1 MDQSTINSIYFLLVQ
16 SLIALTDGKHCQD
29 CLSSIRFKLNPLYW
43 PNKSLEYGLEKYF
56 GPTSLKKHLLENLL
70 RIIHNCRFFLE
81 ESLYRLEINPNEMMY
96 QTLYDPF
103 IEVLLNLRFG
113 VFFTHVPRI
122 SHFSTL
128 TENGLQVK
136 IRSIKRFFYPKV
148 KDLIVKLSKYCT
160 HPLKIRKDMIT
171 CHHQS
176 VSDLSSIKFHK
187 EDWQDR
193 TGPIYPPSFRKYYFC
208 KICYVN
214 ESNKCLH

>member
-1 MDQSTINSIYFLLVQ
+1 MQIFFRRKSI
-16 SLIALTDGKHCQD
+16 
-29 CLSSIRFKLNPLYW
+29 
-43 PNKSLEYGLEKYF
+43 
-56 GPTSLKKHLLENLL
+56 
-70 RIIHNCRFFLE
+70 
-81 ESLYRLEINPNEMMY
+81 RLEINPNEMMY
-96 QTLYDPF
+96 QNLYDPF

-160 HPLKIRKDMIT
+160 HPLKKDMIT
-171 CHHQS
+171 CQHQS
-176 VSDLSSIKFHK
+176 VSDLSSIKFHQ

-193 TGPIYPPSFRKYYFC
+193 TRPIYPPSFRKYYFC

>member
-1 MDQSTINSIYFLLVQ
+1 MENIVKTVYLQLDLSWTLSTGQ
-16 SLIALTDGKHCQD
+16 
-29 CLSSIRFKLNPLYW
+29 
-43 PNKSLEYGLEKYF
+43 
-56 GPTSLKKHLLENLL
+56 TSLLNMAWKNISALHHSKKHLLENLL

-122 SHFSTL
+122 SDFSTL

-160 HPLKIRKDMIT
+160 HPLKKYMIT
-171 CHHQS
+171 CRHQS

-214 ESNKCLH
+214 ESNKCLHWIIFSS

>member
-16 SLIALTDGKHCQD
+16 SLIALTDGKYCHH

-43 PNKSLEYGLEKYF
+43 PNKPLEYGLEKYF

-81 ESLYRLEINPNEMMY
+81 ESLYRLEINPNEMIY
-96 QTLYDPF
+96 QTLYNPF
-103 IEVLLNLRFG
+103 MEVLLNLRFG

-148 KDLIVKLSKYCT
+148 KDLIAKLSNHST
-160 HPLKIRKDMIT
+160 APLNIREDMIA
-171 CHHQS
+171 CQHQR
-176 VSDLSSIKFHK
+176 VSDLSSIKFNK
-187 EDWQDR
+187 EDCQDR
-193 TGPIYPPSFRKYYFC
+193 TGPIYPPNFRKYYFC